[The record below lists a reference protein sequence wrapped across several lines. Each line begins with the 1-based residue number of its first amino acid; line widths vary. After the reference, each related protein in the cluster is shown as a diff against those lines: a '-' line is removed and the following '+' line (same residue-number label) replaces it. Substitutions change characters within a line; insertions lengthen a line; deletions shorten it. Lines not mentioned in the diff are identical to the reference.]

1 MPPTST
7 TFRRSIRRAIVT
19 SAPRS
24 RRAYLSHLFRSNEML
39 GPRLLSY
46 HNFYL
51 LNDLLR
57 EARAAIAAGAWTNYR
72 NRVLTRP
79 NRGITEREY
88 LYMSKILFVVTSH
101 AEIDAEHKT
110 GLWLDEYATPYA
122 ALRSAGFEI
131 VTASPRGGKAPLDP
145 RSAEDAG
152 EHTAD
157 AMAAL
162 AQTHPLHEVGDAL
175 EYEAIFIPGG
185 HGTMFDLATSLPV
198 KTLLSEFDAQGKY
211 IASVCHGPAAFVDA
225 IRAGEPRTGFRQ
237 NDHVL
242 HRRRG
247 ARDRSRTADAVSARS
262 KLREQG
268 ANVVE
273 GATWAD
279 HVEID
284 GSWIT
289 GQNPQSSAS
298 VARALIAALGR

>member
-1 MPPTST
+1 MP
-7 TFRRSIRRAIVT
+7 
-19 SAPRS
+19 
-24 RRAYLSHLFRSNEML
+24 
-39 GPRLLSY
+39 
-46 HNFYL
+46 
-51 LNDLLR
+51 
-57 EARAAIAAGAWTNYR
+57 
-72 NRVLTRP
+72 
-79 NRGITEREY
+79 
-88 LYMSKILFVVTSH
+88 KILFVVTSH
-101 AEIDAEHKT
+101 AEIDAEHRT

-131 VTASPRGGKAPLDP
+131 VTASPRGGKAPVDP

-162 AQTHPLHEVGDAL
+162 EQTHPLHEIGDAL

-198 KTLLSEFDAQGKY
+198 KTLLSEFDAQGKH

-225 IRAGEPRTGFRQ
+225 IRAGEPRT
-237 NDHVL
+237 L
-242 HRRRG
+242 
-247 ARDRSRTADAVSARS
+247 VSGKTITCFTDDEERATGLAPLMPYLLAT

-273 GATWAD
+273 GTTWAD
-279 HVEID
+279 HIEID

-289 GQNPQSSAS
+289 GQNPQSSGG
-298 VARALIAALGR
+298 VARALITALGR